1 MNGKMTLCMK
11 YFLEKKKIILVS
23 LEQLSTFFNAF
34 KFCNNPIQVKEYNDK
49 SVGLAFFSKIVYQN
63 EKYLKS
69 KMNSSVNMSN
79 KNGQFFWDQLS
90 LLFPE
95 HRWKKVSLV

>member
-1 MNGKMTLCMK
+1 MK

-34 KFCNNPIQVKEYNDK
+34 TVCKFCNNLIQVEEYNDK
-49 SVGLAFFSKIVYQN
+49 SVGLAFFSKIVCQN

-95 HRWKKVSLV
+95 HRWKKVILV